1 MSERKKAYRAK
12 RPRGAG
18 AAEAEEFSAADAE
31 AFSDVVIATMVKTM
45 ESIHAVAQKALAA
58 YWLSLE
64 YAEDDNVQTAK
75 LHLFDRAARRVVR
88 ARRVFESAVR
98 RQPRDF
104 ARIITESMK

>member
-12 RPRGAG
+12 RTKVTGAD
-18 AAEAEEFSAADAE
+18 EAKEFSDA
-31 AFSDVVIATMVKTM
+31 VIATMAKTM
-45 ESIHAVAQKALAA
+45 ESVHAVAQKALAA

-64 YAEDDNVQTAK
+64 YTEDDNVQTAK

-88 ARRVFESAVR
+88 ARRVFGRAAQ

-104 ARIITESMK
+104 ARIIAESMK